1 MKITVRIDVEP
12 DVEEK
17 GLDICQMGEQAYDD
31 ELLAVLD
38 LGSEALSVQLCEA
51 AFDGNLERVKELI
64 KLGADPMYVDYDGRT
79 AYHLAA
85 AEGRLEIFDYLYD
98 KKPISFDFKDKFGN
112 TPLSEAFNHMQ
123 DRIVKFLVSK
133 GAKLNA
139 RDYINDFFE
148 CCAKGDI
155 K

>member
-64 KLGADPMYVDYDGRT
+64 KLGADPKDGDYDGRT

-85 AEGRLEIFDYLYD
+85 AEGRLDIVKYLND
-98 KKPISFDFKDKFGN
+98 HKPISYEFKDKFGN
-112 TPLSEAFNHMQ
+112 TPLSEAFNHSHS
-123 DRIVKFLVSK
+123 RIVEFLVSK
-133 GAKLNA
+133 GAKLISS
-139 RDYINDFFE
+139 DYVNDFF
-148 CCAKGDI
+148 
-155 K
+155 